1 MKKNKKIIVI
11 YLIITVI
18 TLLSFHVIQ
27 ASIAK
32 INSHKSAL
40 SYTNDTIQIQIGFV
54 GDIMAHLAQLDAQ
67 KTDSGSYNF
76 NDNYRLMRFFF
87 QSNNWMIGNLETTFT
102 GPERGYSAYP
112 LFNTP
117 DPLAEA
123 LKNAGFDLL
132 STANNHMYDQG
143 TDGLMRTME
152 VLSKNKLLF
161 TGSRKN
167 ASEKNY
173 IVYNVNGIK
182 IGVIAYT
189 YETTPDS
196 SEFITI
202 NGLKIKK
209 EDQTL
214 INSFNPDKPAETV
227 AKWRSDVTRM
237 KKDSADFLI
246 TIIHW
251 GNEYQLKP
259 CGYQVALADSLN
271 KLGIDIIFGSH
282 PHVVQPFDFIY
293 DSVRKHTTFV
303 SYSSGNFI
311 SNQRFETLQNYNTED
326 GLYLEVK
333 IMKIKNQK
341 TQIYHI
347 KPIPT
352 WVNRY
357 PKNGKF
363 GYEVVPLPWIL
374 NNPNEKTN
382 YTEEQW
388 MRMTQSLERTRERIG
403 LFQKSSTN
411 VSQWSIVDGR

>member
-1 MKKNKKIIVI
+1 MKKNKKLLAI
-11 YLIITVI
+11 YLIII
-18 TLLSFHVIQ
+18 AISLLSFHLIQ

-32 INSHKSAL
+32 INSHNKLIAH
-40 SYTNDTIQIQIGFV
+40 TNDTIRIQIGFV

-67 KTDSGSYNF
+67 KTDSGTYDF
-76 NDNYRLMRFFF
+76 NDNYRLMQLFF
-87 QSNNWMIGNLETTFT
+87 QSNDLMIGNLETTFT
-102 GPERGYSAYP
+102 GKERGYSAYP

-167 ASEKNY
+167 VRDKNY
-173 IVYNVNGIK
+173 IVYNVNGIRV
-182 IGVIAYT
+182 GVIAYT

-209 EDQTL
+209 EDQAL
-214 INSFNPDKPAETV
+214 INSFDPSKPAETV

-259 CGYQVALADSLN
+259 CSYQVALADSLN

-282 PHVVQPFDFIY
+282 PHVVQPIDIIV
-293 DSVRKHTTFV
+293 DSVRNHTTFV

-341 TQIYHI
+341 AQIQHI
-347 KPIPT
+347 KTIPT

-357 PKNGKF
+357 PRNGKF
-363 GYEVVPLPWIL
+363 GYEVTPLPLIL
-374 NNPNEKTN
+374 NNPNEKNN

-388 MRMTQSLERTRERIG
+388 NRMTESFNRTNERI
-403 LFQKSSTN
+403 KMVDSR
-411 VSQWSIVDGR
+411 WSIVNSR